1 MPIWIFPSIIFVKAI
16 LYDIG
21 TIEITKPQRILVWV
35 AQGNFWTFESFDYS
49 YVVYESNIVLGPL
62 ILIYF

>member
-1 MPIWIFPSIIFVKAI
+1 M
-16 LYDIG
+16 G